1 MKKFAIAARFRSLV
15 ALGGVLLLAAGVG
28 VSAGTGMSAPQS
40 AHAVAEWPW
49 STPVTVTT
57 AEFPFNNV
65 TANPLVIDSEG
76 RMMVVWKTVDNNFFR
91 MASRTSLNGV
101 DWTEPVYF
109 TPANKD
115 ASNAVLA
122 VGNAG
127 RITSLW
133 LDYSGND
140 PTIWSNTF
148 DGVSWLPAVKVTP
161 SEGRY
166 DNLAIVADSTGLVT
180 ALWENQVAC
189 SIDSSTSTDGQ
200 SWTPAVP
207 VTTDVGRC
215 PWAPQIVVDGSNR
228 LTAIWNADD
237 GQVTEYIVVEASTST
252 TPGSWS
258 TAEVLSTLGEDARE
272 STLATTSGGLAV
284 AAWKSEQGTG
294 PQIKSRSSQSG
305 ATWSPLVSH
314 GSGDDGA
321 PGVYAGPSG
330 TVLLSWLSG
339 TSGSDGV
346 RVTSSHDGESWT
358 SPLKISAE
366 GDYAGLGRAQ
376 LSEDACGQIV
386 ATWTATDA
394 AETAIFVQSSTSVNG
409 LDWSA
414 PINPASAYDLSMNL
428 GLVEDAQGRVTAL
441 WVGVNP
447 SDQVTEL
454 QVSNMTKPVCASL
467 PDTGADSSVVGT
479 SLAVSAG
486 LLVAGA
492 LVLALMRRRRNLGG

>member
-1 MKKFAIAARFRSLV
+1 MKKLSLSLSMSVAASAV
-15 ALGGVLLLAAGVG
+15 ALVIG
-28 VSAGTGMSAPQS
+28 VSSSLA

-49 STPVTVTT
+49 STPVNITS
-57 AEFPFNNV
+57 AEFPYDNV
-65 TANPLVIDSEG
+65 PANPLMIDSQG
-76 RMMVVWKTVDNNFFR
+76 RMMVVWKTVDNNNYR

-101 DWTEPVYF
+101 DWTEPEYF

-115 ASNAVLA
+115 VSNAVLA

-140 PTIWSNTF
+140 PIIWSNTF
-148 DGVSWLPAVKVTP
+148 DGVSWLPAVRVTP
-161 SEGRY
+161 NEGRY

-180 ALWENQVAC
+180 ALWENQGAC

-215 PWAPQIVVDGSNR
+215 PWAPQIVVDDSNR

-258 TAEVLSTLGEDARE
+258 FAEVLSTVGEDARE
-272 STLATTSGGLAV
+272 STLATTSDGLAV

-314 GSGDDGA
+314 GSGDGGG
-321 PGVYAGPSG
+321 PGVFTSPSG

-339 TSGSDGV
+339 TDGSDGV
-346 RVTSSHDGESWT
+346 RVTSSQDGASWT
-358 SPLKISAE
+358 SPVKISAE
-366 GDYAGLGRAQ
+366 GDYAPFGRAQ

-386 ATWTATDA
+386 ATWTGSDA
-394 AETAIFVQSSTSVNG
+394 AQSTFFVQSSTSVNG

-414 PINPASAYDLSMNL
+414 PLNPASAYDMSINL

-441 WVGVNP
+441 WYGVNL
-447 SDQVTEL
+447 SDFVFGL
-454 QVSNMTKPVCASL
+454 QVSNMTKSACASL
-467 PDTGADSSVVGT
+467 ADTGADASVIGT
-479 SLAVSAG
+479 NLALSAG
-486 LLVAGA
+486 LLAAGVVAVG
-492 LVLALMRRRRNLGG
+492 LMRRRQLVGVARDTIRREL

>member
-1 MKKFAIAARFRSLV
+1 MKKFAIATRFRSLV
-15 ALGGVLLLAAGVG
+15 AFGGVLLLAAGVG
-28 VSAGTGMSAPQS
+28 VSAGAGMSAPQP

-49 STPVTVTT
+49 STPVTVST
-57 AEFPFNNV
+57 AEFPYSGSP
-65 TANPLVIDSEG
+65 ANPLMIDSQG

-101 DWTEPVYF
+101 DWTEPEYF
-109 TPANKD
+109 TPANTD
-115 ASNAVLA
+115 VSNAVFA

-127 RITSLW
+127 QITSMW

-148 DGVSWLPAVKVTP
+148 DGESWLPAVKVTP
-161 SEGRY
+161 NEGRY

-180 ALWENQVAC
+180 ALWENQGAC
-189 SIDSSTSTDGQ
+189 SIDSSTTTDGQ
-200 SWTPAVP
+200 SWTPAIP

-237 GQVTEYIVVEASTST
+237 GEVTEYIVVEASTST

-258 TAEVLSTLGEDARE
+258 TAEVLSTVGEDARE
-272 STLATTSGGLAV
+272 STLATTSAGLAV
-284 AAWKSEQGTG
+284 AAWKSEQGAG
-294 PQIKSRSSQSG
+294 PQIKSRSSQNG
-305 ATWSPLVSH
+305 ATWSPLASH
-314 GSGDDGA
+314 GSGDGGG
-321 PGVYAGPSG
+321 PGVYTSASG

-339 TSGSDGV
+339 ADGSDGV

-358 SPLKISAE
+358 SPVKISAE
-366 GDYAGLGRAQ
+366 GDFAGLGRA
-376 LSEDACGQIV
+376 LLTEDACGQIV
-386 ATWTATDA
+386 ATWTAFDA
-394 AETAIFVQSSTSVNG
+394 QDTFFVQSSTSVNG

-414 PINPASAYDLSMNL
+414 PINTASAYDLSANL
-428 GLVEDAQGRVTAL
+428 GLVEDSQGRVTAL
-441 WVGVNP
+441 WVGVTIADDV
-447 SDQVTEL
+447 SEL
-454 QVSNMTKPVCASL
+454 QVSNMTKPACASL
-467 PDTGADSSVVGT
+467 ADTGADASIVGP